1 MSKKTVSM
9 SKGVNMS
16 QGLERTG
23 VLAAR
28 PIALITGASRRI
40 GIGAA
45 MAISLARAG
54 WDMATTYWQP
64 YDATMPWGSNPAD
77 VTWLQEQLT
86 ALGAKTVAIHADL
99 SLVETPTQIFDQV
112 EQQLGP
118 VSALILSHCQSVD
131 SNILN
136 TTVESFDRHF
146 AINAR
151 ATWLLVREFG
161 LRFHGTQEPNTPP
174 QGRIIAITSDHVVEN
189 LPYGASKG
197 ALDRI
202 VLAATHEFRHLG
214 ITANVINPGAT
225 DTGWM
230 TDELKEMVKDN
241 TPGGRVGL
249 PSDCANL
256 IAFLCSPAGAW
267 INGQLLYSNGGSR

>member
-1 MSKKTVSM
+1 MNQLTGNSTV
-9 SKGVNMS
+9 
-16 QGLERTG
+16 LHP
-23 VLAAR
+23 R
-28 PIALITGASRRI
+28 PVALITGASRRI

-45 MAISLARAG
+45 MAIRLAQTG
-54 WDMATTYWQP
+54 WDIATTYWQP
-64 YDATMPWGSNPAD
+64 YDVTMPWGSNPTD
-77 VTWLQEQLT
+77 VMWLQEQLREV
-86 ALGAKTVAIHADL
+86 GAKTTAIHADL

-118 VSALILSHCQSVD
+118 ISALILSHCQSVD

-136 TTVESFDRHF
+136 TTVESFDLHF

-161 LRFHGTQEPNTPP
+161 RRFRGTQEPNTPP

-197 ALDRI
+197 AMDRI

-230 TDELKEMVKDN
+230 TDALKEMVKHN
-241 TPGGRVGL
+241 TPGGRIGL

-256 IAFLCSPAGAW
+256 VAFLCSPEGGW